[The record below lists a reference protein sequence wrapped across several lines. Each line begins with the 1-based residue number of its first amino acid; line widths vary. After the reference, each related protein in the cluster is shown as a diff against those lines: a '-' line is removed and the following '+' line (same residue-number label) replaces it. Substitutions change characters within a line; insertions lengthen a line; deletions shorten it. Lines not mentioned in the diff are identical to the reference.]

1 MLTAIEIE
9 NFKAFGERQRIE
21 LRPITLLFGPNS
33 GGKSSI
39 IHAIHF
45 AREVLVRGNINVHR
59 PESGGELLDLGG
71 IHSFVHG
78 RRLGKNPIRLKLE
91 FDLVASDLPALPAIP
106 GHEMESDDAPWQAL
120 EGLRSAAI
128 EIEISPVADPYVSQY
143 TVWLN
148 DLEVPFARI
157 SASASLPY
165 SVISQIRWD
174 HPLFRH
180 SDAGED
186 RGVLSAMYS
195 AAGGTPGVDSQF
207 QIDRPRKAIPAWGE
221 LLNPHMPTGSDA
233 HWSSS
238 TSGRSFVQLLT
249 NSLVG
254 PGHVL
259 RNLLE
264 RFRYVGPLR
273 TLPPRG
279 WRPPEVSEVAGWPSG
294 ISAWQCLRDRDNPAL
309 LQAVNTWLSGKEH
322 LDTDYS
328 IARVPYRELP
338 SAWIE
343 SLTEGALEGD
353 DPDHSGGL
361 LEDISNTPVRH
372 RVDLEYRGRRMELQD
387 VGVGISQVLPVIV
400 GAVDTSLPI
409 VAFEQPELHLH
420 PKQQAALGDVFVEAM
435 HNATIGGNE
444 RAAEEHKAAT
454 EAWNRQPDH
463 LREFTEPPQH
473 KATGKYTRL
482 LLIETHSEHLIL
494 RLMRRVRETTAGHA
508 PPLRSLDRSQM
519 TILHVEHA
527 DGESCVLEMRIDR
540 DGDLLQPWPDTFFDQ
555 DSMERFA

>member
-1 MLTAIEIE
+1 MITAIEIE

-39 IHAIHF
+39 LHAIHF
-45 AREVLVRGNINVHR
+45 AREVLVRGNINVHH

-78 RRLGKNPIRLKLE
+78 KRLGKNPIRLKFA
-91 FDLVASDLPALPAIP
+91 FDLVASDLPPLPAIP

-120 EGLRSAAI
+120 DGLHTAAI
-128 EIEISPVADPYVSQY
+128 EIEITPVADPYVSQY

-148 DLEVPFARI
+148 DLDVPFARV
-157 SASASLPY
+157 SANASLPY
-165 SVISQIRWD
+165 AVISQIRWD

-186 RGVLSAMYS
+186 RGVLSELFS
-195 AAGGTPGVDSQF
+195 AASGSPNDDTQF
-207 QIDRPRKAIPAWGE
+207 QINRPRNAIPAWGE
-221 LLNPHMPTGSDA
+221 LLNPHMPTDSDA
-233 HWSSS
+233 HWSGSS
-238 TSGRSFVQLLT
+238 SGRAFVQLLT

-279 WRPPEVSEVAGWPSG
+279 WRPPELSEVAGWPSG
-294 ISAWQCLRDRDNPAL
+294 ISAWHLLRERDNPAL
-309 LQAVNTWLSGKEH
+309 LQAVNMWLSGAEH
-322 LDTDYS
+322 LATDYS
-328 IARVPYRELP
+328 ISRVPYRELP

-343 SLTEGALEGD
+343 SLTEGVLEGD
-353 DPDHSGGL
+353 DPDQSSGL

-372 RVDLEYRGRRMELQD
+372 RVDLQYRGRRMELQD

-420 PKQQAALGDVFVEAM
+420 PKQQAALGDLFIEAM
-435 HNATIGGNE
+435 HA
-444 RAAEEHKAAT
+444 AAT
-454 EAWNRQPDH
+454 GAVSQLTADHEEAMKAWDRLPDES
-463 LREFTEPPQH
+463 RAWSEAPRPKPISTY
-473 KATGKYTRL
+473 ARL

-508 PPLRSLDRSQM
+508 PPRRSLDRSEMAVLYVDHRQ
-519 TILHVEHA
+519 
-527 DGESCVLEMRIDR
+527 GESRVRVMRIDR
-540 DGDLLQPWPDTFFDQ
+540 DGDLLQRWPDTFFDQ